1 MRKENKLMALEW
13 RCPKHPTYRG
23 LRRMKTDCVD
33 CRELYERNEAVRI
46 AHKEMKKAAK
56 AVTVSG

>member
-1 MRKENKLMALEW
+1 MALEW

>member
-1 MRKENKLMALEW
+1 MALEW

-23 LRRMKTDCVD
+23 LRRPKTDCAD
-33 CRELYERNEAVRI
+33 CRELHVLNEAVRI

-56 AVTVSG
+56 AVKTNG